1 MITPLGVGRL
11 IVMKK
16 FSKHTPE
23 QIVRKLEQ
31 ADKLQAAGSTVAQ
44 VCRQLQINKATFAR
58 WRKQYGTMSR
68 TEAREFQK
76 LREENARLKRL
87 LDKSRIGKGSITGVG
102 LRQSFSPQ
110 HVNMPLWI
118 I

>member
-44 VCRQLQINKATFAR
+44 VCRQLQISEATFAR

-87 LDKSRIGKGSITGVG
+87 LGEAELEKAA
-102 LRQSFSPQ
+102 LRELAEGNF
-110 HVNMPLWI
+110 
-118 I
+118 